1 MFKALVK
8 DEEPAERE
16 RTELQGN
23 QASQSQR
30 NISKGEGITV
40 SNWCKLSLSLRICLS
55 KFWNQKVI

>member
-16 RTELQGN
+16 RTEIQGN

-40 SNWCKLSLSLRICLS
+40 SNWCKLSLSLRI
-55 KFWNQKVI
+55 